1 MLKYKISTLND
12 LPDRYEYIDYFD
24 IDIEEEQSYSR
35 SQEWYDNG
43 YSMSDFI

>member
-1 MLKYKISTLND
+1 MYKIRTLTDVPD
-12 LPDRYEYIDYFD
+12 LKEYQEFDDYD
-24 IDIEEEQSYSR
+24 IEEQSYCR